1 MKEPGEWF
9 MMIVLLLLCLFQR
22 DNLFSVHDCNIQHLA
37 MEMYKVAHGLASK
50 ATSVLF
56 LQNINMQTW
65 PQSKFLVPQINTVY
79 FGQNSIRYLGPII
92 WNSIPL
98 TLWNVDSFSEWK
110 FLIKNWKPT
119 NYPYS
124 LCKNYF
130 PNIGFVNASH

>member
-1 MKEPGEWF
+1 

-37 MEMYKVAHGLASK
+37 MEMYKVAHVLASK

-79 FGQNSIRYLGPII
+79 SGQNSIRYLGPII
-92 WNSIPL
+92 
-98 TLWNVDSFSEWK
+98 
-110 FLIKNWKPT
+110 
-119 NYPYS
+119 
-124 LCKNYF
+124 
-130 PNIGFVNASH
+130 